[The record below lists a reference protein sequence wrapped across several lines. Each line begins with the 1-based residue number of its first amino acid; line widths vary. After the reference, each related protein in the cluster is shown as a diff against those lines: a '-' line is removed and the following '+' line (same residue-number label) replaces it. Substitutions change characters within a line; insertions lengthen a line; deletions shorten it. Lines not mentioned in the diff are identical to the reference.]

1 MSLQT
6 YGFSSVEH
14 KSWNFVV
21 WPSCSF
27 PCHYTENTSCQPP
40 TINVYSKFLY
50 DLCTIL
56 WLFQKAYDC
65 FLYKAGWNMSHYT
78 YRHTYRHIYIYKC
91 LFSES
96 TFPKLKVIWLQNTFN
111 IAHNLYGLCLWC
123 CFVLIGAW
131 TPPAACCMEKSTL
144 DTAKFPLLCFT
155 EERTNM
161 VWNNFRLRKSWQ
173 NVHFWV
179 NYPCEKEICIIIL
192 NAHL

>member
-1 MSLQT
+1 MYIQSVYMTCALYYDSFKRHMTVFCIKQAEIWIYIQT
-6 YGFSSVEH
+6 Y
-14 KSWNFVV
+14 
-21 WPSCSF
+21 
-27 PCHYTENTSCQPP
+27 
-40 TINVYSKFLY
+40 
-50 DLCTIL
+50 
-56 WLFQKAYDC
+56 
-65 FLYKAGWNMSHYT
+65 
-78 YRHTYRHIYIYKC
+78 IYIYKC

-131 TPPAACCMEKSTL
+131 MPPAACCMEKSTL

-161 VWNNFRLRKSWQ
+161 VWNNFRLRKY
-173 NVHFWV
+173 FWV